1 MKVIWTRE
9 ALQKLNGIEDFIG
22 INNPE
27 RAEIFIIY
35 LIEQGELISQNPKIG
50 RIVPE
55 ILNPEIREIIV
66 KKYRIVYKINKKN
79 IIILTVFEGHRL
91 LRIDEL
97 KIKKWKPW
105 KWNILPVPLN
115 SEGQRSVF
123 SWGKIQ

>member
-9 ALQKLNGIEDFIG
+9 ALQKLNGIEDFIRS
-22 INNPE
+22 NNPE
-27 RAEIFIIY
+27 RAEIFINY

-79 IIILTVFEGHRL
+79 IIVLTVFEGHRL

-97 KIKKWKPW
+97 KIKK
-105 KWNILPVPLN
+105 
-115 SEGQRSVF
+115 
-123 SWGKIQ
+123 